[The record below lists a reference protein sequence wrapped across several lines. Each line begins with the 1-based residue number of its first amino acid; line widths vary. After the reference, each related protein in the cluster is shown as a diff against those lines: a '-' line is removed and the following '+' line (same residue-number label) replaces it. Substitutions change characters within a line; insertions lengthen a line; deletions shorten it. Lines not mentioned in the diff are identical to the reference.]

1 MKIGDLVK
9 WSALQ
14 IAWNLGQAFHIKD
27 LTDQR
32 QCGII
37 IDNNPMYFFIRW
49 ENGEVLAQK
58 EDELVVVSESR

>member
-1 MKIGDLVK
+1 VKVGDLVK
-9 WSALQ
+9 WSDFQ
-14 IAWNLGQAFHIKD
+14 IAWNLVHNSHLRD
-27 LTDQR
+27 LTGQR

-58 EDELVVVSESR
+58 EDELAVISESR